1 MEDNNMG
8 DLRQA
13 IHDEAKWTETWN
25 GCDTLNRY
33 VW

>member
-13 IHDEAKWTETWN
+13 IHDEAKWTEFKARVN
-25 GCDTLNRY
+25 EKLC
-33 VW
+33 